1 MSVQKL
7 KLISLIGPA
16 ERFDDIAKCC
26 LTSECF
32 QPIRATKLTTGVK
45 NLLPFETGNPY
56 SELLEEIVS
65 VMELAGIP
73 KEQVQITDYDPDIDK
88 QSARVDAF
96 SARLS
101 DITEKIAQTEKEIS
115 ENEYTIKQLTP
126 LIELDVE
133 FDRLFSMEYVD
144 VRFGKMPLTSYNNM
158 IFFDS
163 DTALSFVPL
172 NRDKE
177 YVWGIALTPASQKA
191 TADAVLS
198 SLYFER
204 IYISEKIHHT
214 PRESLEQLKQN
225 NAQLCTALD
234 ELKKSRQEMTTLYQS
249 DLVKAYSKY
258 NFLSKCHDLR
268 QYAMRSSSEFYL
280 SGWIPERVLPKFK
293 KYISDDYDVNLII
306 EDPKEVRFETPPT
319 KIKNPW
325 GVRFFEMF
333 TEMYGLPGYNE
344 LDPTPL
350 VALTYTIFFGIMFG
364 DLGQGIVLMLG
375 GILAWKI
382 KKMKLGRIIA
392 VIGASSAVCGL
403 FYGSVFGN
411 EEIIPGFSVLHGSNT
426 LFILLFAAGFGV
438 VLIGVAMILNIINGI
453 RQRDPK
459 KFLFSPNGICGFV
472 FFFGNVAAA
481 LLTLLTEIRLYSPIY
496 IVLTT
501 AVPLLMI
508 FLGTPLT
515 KLIQRKEG
523 ALKQKWGE
531 YITENIFEL
540 FEVMLSFLSNVISY
554 VRIGAFA
561 VSHAGMMLVVTAMAS
576 MLGGAGEIVVL
587 IFGNIFVI
595 CLEGLIVGI
604 QCLRLQF
611 YEFFSRFYAG
621 NGQPFKP
628 FA

>member
-7 KLISLIGPA
+7 KLISLIGPV

-56 SELLEEIVS
+56 SELLDEIIS
-65 VMELAGIP
+65 VMDLAGIP
-73 KEQVQITDYDPDIDK
+73 KEQVQITDYNPDIDQ
-88 QSARVDAF
+88 QSARIDAF

-101 DITEKIAQTEKEIS
+101 SLTEKISNIEKEIS
-115 ENEYTIKQLTP
+115 ENEYSIKQLKP

-133 FDRLFSMEYVD
+133 FDRLFSMQYVD

-172 NRDKE
+172 NSDKE
-177 YVWGIALTPASQKA
+177 YIWGIVLTPASQKA
-191 TADAVLS
+191 KADAMLS

-204 IYISEKIHHT
+204 IYISDKIHNT
-214 PRESLEQLKQN
+214 PQTSLQQLQAKNQQLKEQLSS
-225 NAQLCTALD
+225 LL
-234 ELKKSRQEMTTLYQS
+234 KSRSDITTLNQS

-258 NFLSKCHDLR
+258 SFLSKCHDLR
-268 QYAMRSSSEFYL
+268 QFALRSSNEFYL
-280 SGWIPERVLPKFK
+280 SGWIPERALPKFK
-293 KYISDDYDVNLII
+293 KYISDYYDINLII

-319 KIKNPW
+319 RIRNPW
-325 GVRFFEMF
+325 GIRFFEMF

-344 LDPTPL
+344 LDPTFL

-364 DLGQGIVLMLG
+364 DVGQGLVLMLG
-375 GILAWKI
+375 GILAWKL

-392 VIGASSAVCGL
+392 VIGLSSAVCGL

-411 EEIIPGFSVLHGSNT
+411 EELIPGFSVLHGSNT

-453 RQRDPK
+453 RQHDPH

-472 FFFGNVAAA
+472 FFFGNIAAA
-481 LLTLLTEIRLYSPIY
+481 LLTLLTDIRLYSPIY
-496 IVLTT
+496 IILTT
-501 AVPLLMI
+501 VIPLLLV

-515 KLIQRKEG
+515 KLLLRKEG
-523 ALKQKWGE
+523 AFRQKWGE
-531 YITENIFEL
+531 YITENLFEL

-561 VSHAGMMLVVTAMAS
+561 VSHAGMMLVVTSMAA
-576 MLGGAGEIVVL
+576 MLGGAGEIAVL

-621 NGQPFKP
+621 DGQPFKP
-628 FA
+628 FS

>member
-56 SELLEEIVS
+56 SELLEQIVS
-65 VMELAGIP
+65 VMDLAGIP
-73 KEQVQITDYDPDIDK
+73 KEQVQITDYNPDIDT
-88 QSARVDAF
+88 QSARVDSF

-101 DITEKIAQTEKEIS
+101 DITEKISQTEKEIS
-115 ENEYTIKQLTP
+115 ENEYTMKQLMP
-126 LIELDVE
+126 LIDLDVE

-177 YVWGIALTPASQKA
+177 YIWGIALTPASQKA

-225 NAQLCTALD
+225 NAQLGSTLN

-258 NFLSKCHDLR
+258 SFLSKCHDLR
-268 QYAMRSSSEFYL
+268 QYAMRSNSEFYL
-280 SGWIPERVLPKFK
+280 SGWIPERALPKFK

-319 KIKNPW
+319 RIKNPW

-364 DLGQGIVLMLG
+364 DLGQGLVLMLG

-403 FYGSVFGN
+403 FYGSIFGN
-411 EEIIPGFSVLHGSNT
+411 EEIIHGFSVLHGSNT

-453 RQRDPK
+453 RQHDPK

-472 FFFGNVAAA
+472 FFFANIAAA
-481 LLTLLTEIRLYSPIY
+481 LLTFLTEIRLYSPVY
-496 IVLTT
+496 IILTT
-501 AVPLLMI
+501 ALPLLMI

-523 ALKQKWGE
+523 ALRQKWGE

-576 MLGGAGEIVVL
+576 MLGGAGEIAVL